1 MTLDTIYTDGDIDT
15 NPTAN
20 PHLNELIDTRYSRRQ
35 TLMGGMSATAAAVF
49 GGMLLTGCDDDND
62 GNGSS
67 PVTVTATAG
76 GSSSAGRVATLTGAA
91 IGQVDSVSWTQTAG
105 PTVTL
110 AGATTSTATFVVP
123 GATAGTVLSFQFT
136 AVSASG
142 SVSATTSVTVGAASL
157 GFTAVAKSLADVVTV
172 PTGYAV
178 TVLYRLGDPIAGGV
192 AAYANDGTDTN
203 FSKRAGDHHDGM
215 S

>member
-1 MTLDTIYTDGDIDT
+1 MTFETIYTDGDIDT

-20 PHLNELIDTRYSRRQ
+20 PHINDLIESRYSRRQ

-76 GSSSAGRVATLTGAA
+76 GSSTAGRVATLTGAA
-91 IGQVDSVSWTQTAG
+91 IGQVDSVTWTQTAG
-105 PTVTL
+105 PAVTL
-110 AGATTSTATFVVP
+110 AGASTATATFVVP
-123 GATAGTVLSFQFT
+123 GAAAGTVLSFQFT

-142 SVSATTSVTVGAASL
+142 SVSATTSVTVGAGL
-157 GFTAVAKSLADVVTV
+157 V
-172 PTGYAV
+172 
-178 TVLYRLGDPIAGGV
+178 RLHGRCEEP
-192 AAYANDGTDTN
+192 
-203 FSKRAGDHHDGM
+203 R
-215 S
+215 